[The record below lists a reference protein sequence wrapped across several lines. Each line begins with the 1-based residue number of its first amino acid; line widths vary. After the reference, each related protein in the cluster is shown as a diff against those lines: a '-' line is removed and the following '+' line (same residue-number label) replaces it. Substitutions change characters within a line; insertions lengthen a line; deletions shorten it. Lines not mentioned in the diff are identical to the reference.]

1 MKKVLSFILLAALML
16 SLAACASTPATTAAP
31 AATTTASAASATAAA
46 GGEKATIIITNG
58 KGEIAKQFDQA
69 TKDFMAAN
77 PNITVEM
84 YSVTVG
90 DTVNIYDKLTS
101 AGKVVTLAMVEP
113 YSVNDKFADTV
124 AVMDGAPWIAQT
136 DAAFKNAA
144 GNVVGF
150 PFAIE
155 GFGMVYNKAVVEKA
169 VPGFDPLSI
178 KTRDQF
184 IALLDKIV
192 ASGIAK
198 PIAYQTEAWSVANH
212 YSSQFIN
219 QAKDKIA
226 FVADLKAGKFDYL
239 NNAVWNGYYDTMDV
253 LASKKYN
260 VYGDRPLGSYYDEA
274 HVKVGNGQAAMLF
287 NGNWAY
293 DSLKAAPG
301 ADFGFIPVPFTND
314 ANDPNAG
321 KLSVGPTQVFIIDKS
336 ASPAEQAAAEKFLEW
351 MVFDEKGMDFVV
363 NQSQVISAFK
373 NNPNKVANPLGIA
386 ISDAIAKGA
395 TLDFPTNYVSAADY
409 MNILG
414 PAVQSYINK
423 YITRKDLAKAFE
435 DYYASLG

>member
-1 MKKVLSFILLAALML
+1 MKKILSLVLLLALALSMT
-16 SLAACASTPATTAAP
+16 ACAPAATTAAP
-31 AATTTASAASATAAA
+31 AATTAAVAETTAAA
-46 GGEKATIIITNG
+46 EEPVTIIVTNG
-58 KGEIAKQFDQA
+58 KGEIAAQFDQA
-69 TKDFMAAN
+69 AKDFMAVN

-101 AGKVVTLAMVEP
+101 AGKIVTLAMVEP
-113 YSVNDKFADTV
+113 YSVNDKFVDTV
-124 AVMDGAPWIAQT
+124 AVMDGAPWIADT
-136 DAAFKNAA
+136 TAAFKNAA
-144 GNVVGF
+144 GQVVGF

-155 GFGMVYNKAVVEKA
+155 GFGLVYNKAVVEKA

-184 IALLDKIV
+184 VALLDKIV
-192 ASGIAK
+192 ASGIKK
-198 PIAYQTEAWSVANH
+198 PIAYQTEAWSVSNH
-212 YSSQFIN
+212 YSAQFIN
-219 QAKDKIA
+219 QAANKNA

-239 NNAVWNGYYDTMDV
+239 NNAVWNGYYDTMDL
-253 LASKKYN
+253 LADKKYN

-274 HVKVGNGQAAMLF
+274 HVKVGNGEAAMLF

-293 DSLKAAPG
+293 DSLKAAPE
-301 ADFGFIPVPFTND
+301 ASFGFIPVPFTND

-321 KLSVGPTQVFIIDKS
+321 KLSVGPTQVFIIDKN
-336 ASPAEQAAAEKFLEW
+336 ATPAEQAAAEKFLEW
-351 MVFDEKGMDFVV
+351 MVYDEKGMDFLV

-373 NNPNKVANPLGIA
+373 NNPNKVTNPLGAA

-395 TLDFPTNYVSAADY
+395 TLDFPTNYVSAGDY
-409 MNILG
+409 YNILG
-414 PAVQSYINK
+414 PSVQGYINK
-423 YITRKDLAKAFE
+423 DITREELATAFK